1 MRKGTGSESP
11 LIIFPDADR
20 DCAADIAGELAFVNN
35 LFLLV
40 ELLGVL
46 AFAFTGIIEARKKG
60 MDLIGVYTV
69 SMITAFGGGTVRD
82 SLLGHYPL
90 FWIEHSAYALILF
103 GFALAS
109 TPLTS
114 TFYGNR
120 RVANT
125 FNVLDALGLG
135 LFSASGA
142 NVAHQ
147 AGCDFHIA
155 MLLGAMTA
163 IFGGILRD
171 IICNEIPNV
180 LRRSELYATCAL
192 LGSAVF
198 LIALEW
204 TRDIPIATLTGI
216 TATFT
221 LRLLSVKYRITLPF

>member
-1 MRKGTGSESP
+1 MLRGFAWLNIVGK
-11 LIIFPDADR
+11 LD
-20 DCAADIAGELAFVNN
+20 FVNN

-46 AFAFTGIIEARKKG
+46 AFAFTGIIEAHKKG

-69 SMITAFGGGTVRD
+69 SMIAAFGGGTVRD
-82 SLLGHYPL
+82 LLLGHYPL
-90 FWIEHSAYALILF
+90 FWIEHSAYSLILL

-109 TPLTS
+109 APLTS
-114 TFYGNR
+114 TFCENR
-120 RVANT
+120 QVANT
-125 FNVLDALGLG
+125 FNALDALGLG
-135 LFSASGA
+135 SFSASGA

-147 AGCDFHIA
+147 AGCDFQIA
-155 MLLGAMTA
+155 VLLGAMTA

-204 TRDIPIATLTGI
+204 IGDIEIATLMGI
-216 TATFT
+216 TVTFT
-221 LRLLSVKYRITLPF
+221 LRLLSIKYRITLPV